1 MSTRDS
7 LELFSGNPFRQSLFH
22 LVLRHVDKQVG
33 YIENGIAVFQSDID
47 IHFLPS
53 FVNTT
58 PMSAS
63 GMQVHWYFLIPP

>member
-7 LELFSGNPFRQSLFH
+7 LELFSGNPFCQSLLH

-33 YIENGIAVFQSDID
+33 YIENRIAVFQSDID